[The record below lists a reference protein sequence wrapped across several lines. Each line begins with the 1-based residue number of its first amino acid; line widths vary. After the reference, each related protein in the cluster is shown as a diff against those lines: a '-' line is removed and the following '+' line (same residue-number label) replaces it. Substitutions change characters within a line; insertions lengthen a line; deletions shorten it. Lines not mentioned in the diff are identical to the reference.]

1 MHERAIIRVRA
12 TGFVF
17 GYREGIDEPDWTTVV
32 VTPGTEGSILT
43 IGSNG
48 YNVIWD
54 QGFLIDTIDD
64 GQHLGELGDL
74 GHVERLSCVEVNS
87 SSASPPPAFV
97 EVRAVDPVADTIAA
111 LDDTADRPWEPKV
124 GDAVRHRPSLVTA
137 IVKDVGRNT
146 FGFGA
151 PTFTLR
157 FDNGFVCPGYPLH
170 EIEPI
175 TAESAADDDMELDI
189 DDRDLDDVAADPME
203 DEPDLDDTIDRLE
216 ELLARVVY
224 LLRKETKS

>member
-17 GYREGIDEPDWTTVV
+17 GHREGIDEPEWTTVV

-48 YNVIWD
+48 YEVIWD

-124 GDAVRHRPSLVTA
+124 GDAVRHRPSGVSA
-137 IVKDVGRNT
+137 IVKDVLRDI
-146 FGFGA
+146 FG
-151 PTFTLR
+151 TSLYTLR
-157 FDNGFVCPGYPLH
+157 FDNGFTCPGYTLH

-175 TAESAADDDMELDI
+175 TAESAADDDLELDI
-189 DDRDLDDVAADPME
+189 DDQDLDDVAADPME

-216 ELLARVVY
+216 ELLAEVVEG
-224 LLRKETKS
+224 LRKAVQR